1 MAGLEK
7 RLEMLEEAFAEARG
21 EEAANLER
29 RLLRAALWRVS
40 IVEMCV
46 MGELREA
53 YRANPGLSPAEVW
66 RKLTEAQ
73 RAMQARWLDATR
85 EAARG
90 MLAAGEDLTEE
101 QEGELRELVR
111 DVGNYPF
118 FEEGR

>member
-1 MAGLEK
+1 MASIEK
-7 RLEMLEEAFAEARG
+7 RLESL
-21 EEAANLER
+21 EAAFDEIRCGEDEELER
-29 RLLRAALWRVS
+29 RFFRATLRRVS
-40 IVEMCV
+40 IVEMHV
-46 MGELREA
+46 MRELREA

-73 RAMQARWLDATR
+73 RAMQYRWLDAAR

-90 MLAAGEDLTEE
+90 MLDAGEDLTEE

-118 FEEGR
+118 FEEGQ